1 MHLQIGTLLNRGKY
15 RIIRYISSGGFG
27 CTYEAL
33 NVEMDCNVAIKEFY
47 MKDFCNRDSV
57 SGHVTVATQSKVEL
71 VGRVRRKFVEEA
83 QALYRMN
90 HPNIVRVTDKFE
102 ENGTAYYVMDYV
114 EGNSL
119 AGMIADRGPL
129 PEDEA
134 VWYIRQTA
142 DALEYVHS
150 LNRLHLDVKPHNIM
164 IDNSGKVVLIDFGV
178 SKQYDEVANEN
189 TSTLMGSTPGY
200 APPEQMSRSV
210 GRFTPAT
217 DIYALGATL
226 YKLLTGITPVDASLR
241 SSGEELEPLP
251 LAISATVRHAVEASM
266 QMNKN
271 KRPQSIGEFV
281 RLVESGKMKTVGKRE
296 GENLFTHKASEN
308 SLDEVKDGSDG
319 ETELKGNVKGE
330 NGKLVAD
337 EFHSIDV
344 VEVPDSVD
352 AVISNESEESHSADA
367 VIFRGKPSTAR
378 LSVSE
383 ESQPANNE
391 ILRSAQNDNSAD
403 GRHNDKD
410 GKEKVE
416 RRKGKER
423 SAGNVIS
430 NGSEKSQK
438 MKSGKFL
445 WIILLLLL
453 VIGVYAWFVS
463 GVVNKEDKIEYDTAS
478 YEYVD
483 LGLPSGTKWATCNAG
498 ASTPS
503 GVGYYLN
510 MNEARECG
518 WHLPTKQDFDELLD
532 ENNCRWEWTTENGIN
547 GYKVISKMNGNSI
560 FLPAAAYRDGTSSGD
575 PGVNGNYWSA
585 TPVEERPNDAVYY
598 LLFDEDSRSSG
609 LQCDGLSL
617 GFSVRPVCK

>member
-57 SGHVTVATQSKVEL
+57 SGYVTVATQSKVEL

-119 AGMIADRGPL
+119 AGLIADRGPL

-251 LAISATVRHAVEASM
+251 VAISATVRHAVEASM

-281 RLVESGKMKTVGKRE
+281 RLVESGEMKTVGKRE
-296 GENLFTHKASEN
+296 GEILFTHKASEN

-319 ETELKGNVKGE
+319 ETIIALGNSSTPE
-330 NGKLVAD
+330 R
-337 EFHSIDV
+337 
-344 VEVPDSVD
+344 EV
-352 AVISNESEESHSADA
+352 SHSAD
-367 VIFRGKPSTAR
+367 T
-378 LSVSE
+378 
-383 ESQPANNE
+383 
-391 ILRSAQNDNSAD
+391 
-403 GRHNDKD
+403 
-410 GKEKVE
+410 
-416 RRKGKER
+416 
-423 SAGNVIS
+423 VIS
-430 NGSEKSQK
+430 NASEKSQK
-438 MKSGKFL
+438 KKHVKTL
-445 WIILLLLL
+445 WIILLPLL
-453 VIGVYAWFVS
+453 VLGAYAWFVFS
-463 GVVNKEDKIEYDTAS
+463 MENKEYKIEYDTS
-478 YEYVD
+478 SCEYVD

-503 GVGYYLN
+503 GIGYYLN

-560 FLPAAAYRDGTSSGD
+560 FLPAAAYRDGTSFGY
-575 PGVNGNYWSA
+575 PRVNGNYWSA
-585 TPVEERPNDAVYY
+585 TPVEESPNDALYC
-598 LLFDEDSRSSG
+598 LFFNENNRSSSWECG
-609 LQCDGLSL
+609 GLSL
-617 GFSVRPVCK
+617 GLSVRPVCK

>member
-47 MKDFCNRDSV
+47 MKDFCNRDSA

-71 VGRVRRKFVEEA
+71 VDRVRRKFIEEA

-119 AGMIADRGPL
+119 AGLIADCGPL

-134 VWYIRQTA
+134 VCYIRQTA

-251 LAISATVRHAVEASM
+251 VAISATVRHAVEASM

-281 RLVESGKMKTVGKRE
+281 RLVESGEMKTVGKRE

-319 ETELKGNVKGE
+319 ETIIALGNSSTPE
-330 NGKLVAD
+330 R
-337 EFHSIDV
+337 
-344 VEVPDSVD
+344 EVPHSDGGECYSVD
-352 AVISNESEESHSADA
+352 TV
-367 VIFRGKPSTAR
+367 K
-378 LSVSE
+378 
-383 ESQPANNE
+383 
-391 ILRSAQNDNSAD
+391 
-403 GRHNDKD
+403 KD
-410 GKEKVE
+410 GKEKGE

-453 VIGVYAWFVS
+453 VLGVYAWFVS
-463 GVVNKEDKIEYDTAS
+463 GVVNKEDKIEFDTAS

-503 GVGYYLN
+503 GIGYYLN

-518 WHLPTKQDFDELLD
+518 LHLPTKQDFDELLD

-560 FLPAAAYRDGTSSGD
+560 FLPAAAYRDGTSFGD
-575 PGVNGNYWSA
+575 PEVNGNYWSA
-585 TPVEERPNDAVYY
+585 TPVEESPNDAVYY
-598 LLFDEDSRSSG
+598 LLFDEDRRSSG

>member
-119 AGMIADRGPL
+119 AGLIAEHGPL

-134 VWYIRQTA
+134 VRYIHQTA

-251 LAISATVRHAVEASM
+251 AAISATVRHAVEASM

-281 RLVESGKMKTVGKRE
+281 RLVESGEMKTVGKRE

-319 ETELKGNVKGE
+319 ETELNGNVKGE

-344 VEVPDSVD
+344 VEVPDS
-352 AVISNESEESHSADA
+352 ADA
-367 VIFRGKPSTAR
+367 VI

-416 RRKGKER
+416 RRNEKER

-438 MKSGKFL
+438 KKHVKTL
-445 WIILLLLL
+445 WIILLPLL
-453 VIGVYAWFVS
+453 VLGAYAWFVFS
-463 GVVNKEDKIEYDTAS
+463 MENKEYKIEYDTS
-478 YEYVD
+478 SCEYVD
-483 LGLPSGTKWATCNAG
+483 LGLPSGNKWATCNAG

-503 GVGYYLN
+503 GIGYYLN

-560 FLPAAAYRDGTSSGD
+560 FLPAAAYRDGTSFGD

-585 TPVEERPNDAVYY
+585 TPVEESPNDAVYY

-609 LQCDGLSL
+609 WQCDGLSL

>member
-119 AGMIADRGPL
+119 AGLIADRGPL

-251 LAISATVRHAVEASM
+251 AAISATVRHAVEASM

-281 RLVESGKMKTVGKRE
+281 RLVESGGMKTVGKRE

-319 ETELKGNVKGE
+319 ETELNGNVKGE

-367 VIFRGKPSTAR
+367 VI

-416 RRKGKER
+416 RRNEKER

-438 MKSGKFL
+438 KKHVKTL
-445 WIILLLLL
+445 WIILLPLL
-453 VIGVYAWFVS
+453 VLGAYAWFVFS
-463 GVVNKEDKIEYDTAS
+463 MENKEYKIEYDSAS
-478 YEYVD
+478 FEYVD

-503 GVGYYLN
+503 GIGYYLN

-560 FLPAAAYRDGTSSGD
+560 FLPAAAYRDGTSFGD

-585 TPVEERPNDAVYY
+585 TPVEESPNDAVYY

-609 LQCDGLSL
+609 WQCDGLSL